1 MASLKET
8 LKTYSDGLT
17 GNSIKEL
24 EAGIALDLVSKL
36 PSGSAPAGLT
46 AGTIPGLSRRRLE
59 KLLFFAD
66 ATEKVESRV
75 AHIALKIVA
84 YKAAVD
90 SAEDIAAVQAL
101 IDALPEAASVAAT
114 DADEIAAAR
123 AAYEALTEA
132 QQANVTITKLTAA
145 EAALEALSTPSEPP
159 AENP

>member
-75 AHIALKIVA
+75 SHIALKIAA
-84 YKAAVD
+84 YKAAV
-90 SAEDIAAVQAL
+90 
-101 IDALPEAASVAAT
+101 
-114 DADEIAAAR
+114 
-123 AAYEALTEA
+123 
-132 QQANVTITKLTAA
+132 
-145 EAALEALSTPSEPP
+145 EAALEALSTPSETPSEPP